1 MCAGST
7 TDVGLN
13 ILYIL
18 FLLNLKNNLSV
29 VIGARCLEVGIWGC
43 FKNVEINMLD
53 IQDEDYKRVT
63 MREAREIADQ
73 AKEMC
78 DKVLEIL
85 DGR

>member
-1 MCAGST
+1 
-7 TDVGLN
+7 
-13 ILYIL
+13 
-18 FLLNLKNNLSV
+18 
-29 VIGARCLEVGIWGC
+29 
-43 FKNVEINMLD
+43 MLD